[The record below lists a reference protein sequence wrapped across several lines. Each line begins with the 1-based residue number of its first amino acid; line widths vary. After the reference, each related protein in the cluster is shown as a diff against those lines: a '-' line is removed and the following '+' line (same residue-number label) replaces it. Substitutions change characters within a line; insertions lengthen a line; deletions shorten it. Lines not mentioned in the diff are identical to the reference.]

1 MSKEEAWKQII
12 EKRGQIAILQREIE
26 LLKRKAV
33 LELRK
38 VGYSHDKI
46 CGILG
51 IGKITSIK
59 LTQNTEEKKE

>member
-1 MSKEEAWKQII
+1 MEESWKQII
-12 EKRGQIAILQREIE
+12 RKQGEREILQREID

-38 VGYSHDKI
+38 MGYSHDRI

-51 IGKITSIK
+51 IGKINSIK
-59 LTQNTEEKKE
+59 FAKQKKK